1 MEVDNASEPL
11 IFIYGG
17 KNRLGYMPKNGEKV
31 FILLI
36 LLSLIFIRC
45 GGGSG
50 GGGPSGE
57 IVGGGRTSGGNTNGG
72 TAEGEIT
79 FAWDSETDPA
89 VAGYKIHYGTVSKA
103 VSGQYE
109 NSADVG
115 MATQIS
121 SNTTSY
127 TLRGLTSGQTYY
139 IAVTAYDKSHI
150 ESTASNEV
158 SGAAAPVIR

>member
-1 MEVDNASEPL
+1 MLRNGKKSFFFL
-11 IFIYGG
+11 I
-17 KNRLGYMPKNGEKV
+17 
-31 FILLI
+31 I
-36 LLSLIFIRC
+36 LLSLFIIRC

-50 GGGPSGE
+50 GGS
-57 IVGGGRTSGGNTNGG
+57 TSSGGTSGG
-72 TAEGEIT
+72 TAEGEISL
-79 FAWDSETDPA
+79 AWDSATDPA
-89 VAGYKIHYGTVSKA
+89 VAGYKIHYGTASKA

-109 NSADVG
+109 NSTDVG
-115 MATQIS
+115 MATQTS

-150 ESTASNEV
+150 ESTFSNEV

>member
-1 MEVDNASEPL
+1 MLKNGKKSFIPL
-11 IFIYGG
+11 I
-17 KNRLGYMPKNGEKV
+17 
-31 FILLI
+31 ILLP
-36 LLSLIFIRC
+36 LIIISC

-50 GGGPSGE
+50 GGSVSSG
-57 IVGGGRTSGGNTNGG
+57 GTSGGGTSGGGTNGG

-79 FAWDSETDPA
+79 LAWDSATDPA
-89 VAGYKIHYGTVSKA
+89 VAGYEIHYGTVSKA

-115 MATQIS
+115 MATQTS

-127 TLRGLTSGQTYY
+127 TLGGLTSGQTYY

-150 ESTASNEV
+150 ESNFSNEA

>member
-1 MEVDNASEPL
+1 ML
-11 IFIYGG
+11 
-17 KNRLGYMPKNGEKV
+17 KNGKKS
-31 FILLI
+31 FIFLI
-36 LLSLIFIRC
+36 LLSLIIIRC

-57 IVGGGRTSGGNTNGG
+57 IVSSGGTSGGSTNGG

-79 FAWDSETDPA
+79 LAWDSATDPA
-89 VAGYKIHYGTVSKA
+89 VAGYEIHYGTVSKA

-115 MATQIS
+115 MATQTS

-127 TLRGLTSGQTYY
+127 TLGGLTSGQTYY

-150 ESTASNEV
+150 ESTFSNEV
-158 SGAAAPVIR
+158 SGVAAPVMR

>member
-1 MEVDNASEPL
+1 MLKNGKKSFIPL
-11 IFIYGG
+11 I
-17 KNRLGYMPKNGEKV
+17 
-31 FILLI
+31 I
-36 LLSLIFIRC
+36 LLSLIIISC

-50 GGGPSGE
+50 GGSVSSGG
-57 IVGGGRTSGGNTNGG
+57 IIGGGTSGGGTSGG

-79 FAWDSETDPA
+79 LAWDSETDPA

-109 NSADVG
+109 NSTDIG
-115 MATQIS
+115 MATQT
-121 SNTTSY
+121 SNNTISY

-150 ESTASNEV
+150 ESNFSNEV
-158 SGAAAPVIR
+158 NSAAAPVMQ